1 MAGTGRI
8 GCTSG
13 GALSEL
19 TGPRPDEITPEEP
32 KEHSGRPATPSDI
45 GSATDPKLPNRNL
58 DVGHVDFAPL
68 AALDFLGRGC
78 LEEQGQRFFE
88 VLPGFGDGISLAGDI
103 YLRAQSHIPV
113 SLTFHDRGQLSSH
126 PKISFLSEKVGGLPG
141 TPQLFFQV
149 LMRSIVTLD
158 GFAGRVN
165 VISRAR
171 PKVRKPA

>member
-8 GCTSG
+8 GCTSA

-19 TGPRPDEITPEEP
+19 TGPRPDEITPEES
-32 KEHSGRPATPSDI
+32 EGHSGRPATPSDI

-58 DVGHVDFAPL
+58 DVGHVDFAPQ
-68 AALDFLGRGC
+68 ACLDFLGRGC
-78 LEEQGQRFFE
+78 L
-88 VLPGFGDGISLAGDI
+88 GDGVSLAGDI

-113 SLTFHDRGQLSSH
+113 SLTFHDRGQSSSH
-126 PKISFLSEKVGGLPG
+126 PKISFLSEKLGGLPG

-149 LMRSIVTLD
+149 LMGSIVTLD

-165 VISRAR
+165 VISRAHPR
-171 PKVRKPA
+171 VRKPA